1 MLKIKEFLRK
11 LEIERNSLN
20 KIELIRKLF
29 IELKNL
35 EKSEI
40 NKINNKIK
48 DYYDE

>member
-29 IELKNL
+29 IELKNF

-40 NKINNKIK
+40 NKINNKIT
-48 DYYDE
+48 D

>member
-11 LEIERNSLN
+11 LEIEKNSLN

-29 IELKNL
+29 IELRNL

-48 DYYDE
+48 D

>member
-35 EKSEI
+35 EKSQI

-48 DYYDE
+48 D

>member
-11 LEIERNSLN
+11 LEIEKNSLN

-48 DYYDE
+48 D

>member
-11 LEIERNSLN
+11 LEIEKNSLN

-29 IELKNL
+29 IELRNL

-40 NKINNKIK
+40 NKINNKMKGLI
-48 DYYDE
+48 

>member
-29 IELKNL
+29 IELENL

-48 DYYDE
+48 D